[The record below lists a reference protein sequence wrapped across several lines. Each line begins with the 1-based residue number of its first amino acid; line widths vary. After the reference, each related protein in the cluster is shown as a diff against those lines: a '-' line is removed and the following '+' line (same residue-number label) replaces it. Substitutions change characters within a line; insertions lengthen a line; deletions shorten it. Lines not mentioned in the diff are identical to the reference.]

1 MKRPVAQETAMS
13 MERPYGGQ
21 ANSVEAE
28 FTKQCFDLHTF
39 PLKRGGGGISKLATF
54 VSEFLKQ
61 NPRTDITKPLLLS
74 VAGQRQKTP
83 PEC

>member
-1 MKRPVAQETAMS
+1 MKRPVAEETAMS
-13 MERPYGGQ
+13 TERPYGGQ

-39 PLKRGGGGISKLATF
+39 PLKRGGGISKLATF
-54 VSEFLKQ
+54 VSESLKQ

-83 PEC
+83 REC